1 MTCRKL
7 RIWSHLLKKS
17 LMESFIFCAVCILKI
32 MLFLCD
38 YSKYIKSLHCQ
49 YSHKLFNMIL
59 HCNRN
64 VFFNSV
70 SYFFG
75 GLRCSVKSIR
85 ANKLDFLLLLLGLTA
100 NSVSVVNFQQIS
112 HISLVFTLLNQ
123 GSSKEAITTKRI
135 LEKQG
140 AQ

>member
-1 MTCRKL
+1 MSDYLLVSTKRETNQITLNYLFLLVDDL

-17 LMESFIFCAVCILKI
+17 LMENFIYCAVCILKI

-75 GLRCSVKSIR
+75 GLRCSVKNIR
-85 ANKLDFLLLLLGLTA
+85 ANKLDFFLDSLPTVSQLLI
-100 NSVSVVNFQQIS
+100 FDRF
-112 HISLVFTLLNQ
+112 HIYL
-123 GSSKEAITTKRI
+123 
-135 LEKQG
+135 
-140 AQ
+140 